1 MKSYEV
7 VKSCFSGSTAKA
19 LAADLGISQS
29 LIYKWSQPVGE
40 TQSGSRNPLD
50 RVAILNEATGT
61 DSIVKWLSAQAGGYF
76 VKNDTDGEDLYNLN
90 PATHEMVSQ
99 FASLLGEIVDAARDE
114 RVTTEESANIRKQ
127 WDELK
132 AFTEGFVHACERG
145 DFDAIRNTRSN
156 PERTV

>member
-7 VKSCFSGSTAKA
+7 VKSCFSGSTAKS

-29 LIYKWSQPVGE
+29 LIYKWSQPVGDD
-40 TQSGSRNPLD
+40 QSGSRNPLD
-50 RVAILNEATGT
+50 RVAILNEAGG
-61 DSIVKWLSAQAGGYF
+61 DDRIVKWLSAQAGGYF
-76 VKNDTDGEDLYNLN
+76 VKNDTDGENLYNLN

-114 RVTTEESANIRKQ
+114 RITEAESENIRKQ

-145 DFDAIRNTRSN
+145 DFDSIRNTRGK
-156 PERTV
+156 